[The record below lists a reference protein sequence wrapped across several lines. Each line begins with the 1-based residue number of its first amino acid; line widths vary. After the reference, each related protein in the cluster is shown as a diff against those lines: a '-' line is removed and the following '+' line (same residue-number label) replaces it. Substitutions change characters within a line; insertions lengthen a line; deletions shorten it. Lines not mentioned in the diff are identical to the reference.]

1 MRSVRSSPIASAAV
15 VDLACGKGY
24 LTFATHQFF
33 RARGIE
39 AQVTGVEQRPE
50 LVQQNEAIAQ
60 RLGCDGLRFVE
71 GTIANI
77 ARGED
82 VDLLLALHAC
92 DTATDEALHFGV
104 QASAQLILASPCC
117 HKELRPQ
124 IVAPP
129 VMHACFRHGIL
140 AERQAEL
147 LTEAI
152 RALLLEIHG
161 YEANVFEFISH
172 EHTAKNLMISAIK
185 RRRSENRA
193 ELRSRLHE
201 LLRFF
206 GLREQRLARLLAEL

>member
-1 MRSVRSSPIASAAV
+1 VERAKLPQSRPLRVI
-15 VDLACGKGY
+15 DLACGKGY

-50 LVQQNEAIAQ
+50 LVQQNESIAR
-60 RLGCDGLRFVE
+60 RLEYDGLSFIE
-71 GTIANI
+71 GTIANL
-77 ARGED
+77 ANGQD

-104 QASAQLILASPCC
+104 QANAQLILTSPCC

-124 IVAPP
+124 IVSPP
-129 VMHACFRHGIL
+129 VLEACFRHGIL

-147 LTEAI
+147 LTDGI

-172 EHTAKNLMISAIK
+172 EHTAKNLMISAMK
-185 RRRSENRA
+185 RRRSENRP

-201 LLRFF
+201 LFSFF